1 MFITRKKRCAI
12 PGLILALLLA
22 ACGGGGGEH
31 EPSAAAPTGSGMVVQ
46 ASAAPAGACESGG
59 VKVDAGLDISGDG
72 VLGMGEVTGTQV
84 VCDGAT
90 GPAGTNGTNGF
101 STMMKVDPAQG
112 CPHGGTRITAWLDS
126 TPNGQLDPEEAGA
139 SSSTE
144 VCNGAPGESMN
155 RVSVDSSQQASLDAA
170 PDTELPRHGSCRGG
184 VHLAG

>member
-31 EPSAAAPTGSGMVVQ
+31 EPSAAAPAGSGMVVQ
-46 ASAAPAGACESGG
+46 ASAAPAGACEGGG

-90 GPAGTNGTNGF
+90 GPAGMNGTNGF
-101 STMMKVDPAQG
+101 STMMKVDPRKAA
-112 CPHGGTRITAWLDS
+112 RM
-126 TPNGQLDPEEAGA
+126 E
-139 SSSTE
+139 
-144 VCNGAPGESMN
+144 APGSPPGST
-155 RVSVDSSQQASLDAA
+155 VSPMASWIRKRPA
-170 PDTELPRHGSCRGG
+170 PALRPRSATVRRGSP
-184 VHLAG
+184 